1 MEENVMAEIRLQIPD
16 ELVSEFQG
24 KLSENTKPTEIARD
38 AISLYKWAVSER
50 SKGNV
55 ILSSDNDG
63 TNLTRVTMPALD
75 SIKQG

>member
-1 MEENVMAEIRLQIPD
+1 MAEIRLQIPD

-38 AISLYKWAVSER
+38 AISLYKWAVSEK

-55 ILSSDNDG
+55 MPSSDNDG